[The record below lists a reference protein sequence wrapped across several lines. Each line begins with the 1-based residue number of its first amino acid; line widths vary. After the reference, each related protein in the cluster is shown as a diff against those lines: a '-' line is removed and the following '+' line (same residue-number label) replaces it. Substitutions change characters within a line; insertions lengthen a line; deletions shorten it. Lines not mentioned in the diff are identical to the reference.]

1 MKSHTNN
8 NKESEQERLNG
19 VSDMGGV
26 GGIGENE
33 PNILVEEEEPTTTT
47 TSGSRK
53 SRKHSSSGDES
64 GAASDNENDAMVG
77 DENDTTLNNN
87 HNSVDNGEGASDG
100 ETQEDEADAKL
111 DATTGSSGHNDSQ
124 LNNDDDSK

>member
-8 NKESEQERLNG
+8 NKESDQQRSNG

-64 GAASDNENDAMVG
+64 GAASDNENEMAG
-77 DENDTTLNNN
+77 DENDNTLNNN
-87 HNSVDNGEGASDG
+87 HNSVENGEGASDG